1 MWAVAVRAVAAA
13 VCSVRTH
20 PAAVEGT
27 HGRLEPRV
35 VGVARVVDVAAIEV
49 LPVLEELID
58 EAADPVL
65 GRLRRHLTVLIVLA
79 LGQRLDVSRSSFYW
93 YFKSRKH
100 LLEALLDDWEA
111 RNTRTIVAQC
121 ALPAET
127 IGEAVGNFF
136 KCFLNPD
143 LFDRGLDFAVR
154 EWSRRDGAVRQRIDQ
169 ADRERLAAVI
179 QMFERHGFTPY
190 EADVRARILYYMQL
204 GYHALDV
211 REPMQARC
219 DRLAGYLKGFTGQ
232 EASDEVL
239 ATMIAYAMEQDGK
252 Q

>member
-1 MWAVAVRAVAAA
+1 MSKREHPILHRDDPAKEPLVGHIKVTRDDWLNVARDVLV
-13 VCSVRTH
+13 SD
-20 PAAVEGT
+20 
-27 HGRLEPRV
+27 
-35 VGVARVVDVAAIEV
+35 GVAEV
-49 LPVLEELID
+49 K
-58 EAADPVL
+58 
-65 GRLRRHLTVLIVLA
+65 VLA

-121 ALPAET
+121 ELPADT

-169 ADRERLAAVI
+169 ADRERLAAVT

-239 ATMIAYAMEQDGK
+239 ATMIAYAKEQDGK